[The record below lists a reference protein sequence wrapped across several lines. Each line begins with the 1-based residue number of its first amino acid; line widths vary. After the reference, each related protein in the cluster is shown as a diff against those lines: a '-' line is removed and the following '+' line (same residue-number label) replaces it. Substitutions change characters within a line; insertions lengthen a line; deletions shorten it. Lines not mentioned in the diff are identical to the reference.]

1 MPAETFPRRLLL
13 QPCTPP
19 SPVAVADSLQNDI
32 KDPQGPSRTGYPPP
46 SADEFDLASL
56 PTGWSNVH
64 YTGTH
69 HSTTIIL
76 TLSVALAA
84 IIIILF
90 SVIFW
95 RRKHSPKR
103 DPEKKGRRASNI
115 ADDDSFRSIRDAK
128 AAQRKWYKAASRW
141 RGNIRFSARR
151 RRTDR
156 ALAPTTS
163 HVTLSQDLQDEIAA
177 SDTESSAYRS
187 RSSSPTRTVRSVTS
201 AHSDVHASSSRASI
215 RSSHPPHSQIQTPQE
230 LPFQA
235 PPTNSPSSSPLSAQP
250 PAYRPRPSIPSS
262 TLPYVSSELTYSG
275 CSPSSKDPPSFRPQ
289 SPPRG
294 DDDSHL
300 ASLSGHVATD
310 DKAILSLRAA
320 LASAP
325 AGSDSNFPHA
335 ASVPSMEEEA
345 MFELPSGSNPMSPS
359 RDTFG
364 YEPQPPYSPPTS
376 LLPPPPSKGKQ
387 KFDYSHDWD
396 LRADVDITFEPPL
409 GPSAPPFEES
419 EVMPSAPPPDFDVH
433 VPSAPPIDTE
443 D

>member
-1 MPAETFPRRLLL
+1 MPAETFPRRFLWL
-13 QPCTPP
+13 QGPCTPP
-19 SPVAVADSLQNDI
+19 SPVAAGPLQNDI
-32 KDPQGPSRTGYPPP
+32 NDPPGPGPTGYPPP
-46 SADEFDLASL
+46 LTDEFDVASL

-64 YTGTH
+64 YTNTY
-69 HSTTIIL
+69 HSTATIL
-76 TLSVALAA
+76 ALSVALAA

-95 RRKHSPKR
+95 RRKHSHKR
-103 DPEKKGRRASNI
+103 DPEKKGSRPSNI

-128 AAQRKWYKAASRW
+128 AAQRRWYRAASRW

-163 HVTLSQDLQDEIAA
+163 HVTLSQDLQDQIAA

-187 RSSSPTRTVRSVTS
+187 RSSSPTRTVRSLTP

-215 RSSHPPHSQIQTPQE
+215 RSSDPPHSQEQG
-230 LPFQA
+230 
-235 PPTNSPSSSPLSAQP
+235 PPIDSPPLSPLSAQP
-250 PAYRPRPSIPSS
+250 PAYRPRPSTSS
-262 TLPYVSSELTYSG
+262 SSLPYASSELTYSG
-275 CSPSSKDPPSFRPQ
+275 CRSSSKEPLSLRQQ

-310 DKAILSLRAA
+310 DKAVLSLRAA

-325 AGSDSNFPHA
+325 AGSDSNFPHV
-335 ASVPSMEEEA
+335 ASVPSMEEED
-345 MFELPSGSNPMSPS
+345 MFELPSGSNPTSPS
-359 RDTFG
+359 RETFG
-364 YEPQPPYSPPTS
+364 YEPQPPYSPPTT

-387 KFDYSHDWD
+387 KFDYAHDWD
-396 LRADVDITFEPPL
+396 LRADVDITVEPPL
-409 GPSAPPFEES
+409 GPSAPPFEEN

-433 VPSAPPIDTE
+433 VPSAPPMDTE